1 DTGIRDRALGKDG
14 KPITAGGHA
23 EHSEKGTMTQD
34 ECVRLLVRAIDRR
47 DREIVMTTKAKAGM
61 WLKLLAPSLVDRIA
75 LDAVKDKQS

>member
-1 DTGIRDRALGKDG
+1 MQRPGLVDG
-14 KPITAGGHA
+14 QLEVDLRILLP
-23 EHSEKGTMTQD
+23 EVPQD
-34 ECVRLLVRAIDRR
+34 ARQRR